1 MTKTVL
7 SFILLLTL
15 GVIVTPRAFS
25 QTPTPTTCPALY
37 NGGAVCQVAK
47 DFSVDKK
54 IQTPGDGSFVD
65 QIPQSD
71 RLIAPERTMIFR
83 IEVTNKTSRTLRN
96 IAVTDTLPA
105 HIQFVRSDVPV
116 KQSGDKLTL
125 TITSLETKKTS
136 RVNIETKVKA
146 KSSLPATSP
155 ITCVANQVEAR
166 SGFNNLGRDFVTF
179 CIDNASTNDV
189 PPTTTTSSSFPDRT
203 KGGKVAATIP
213 TPTPTPLTSTKGG
226 QVVHPAPNATNN
238 PNTGPEAL
246 ALIALL
252 PAGAAGIW
260 FRKKTGN
267 LRQDK
272 STQ

>member
-1 MTKTVL
+1 MKITLAAFT
-7 SFILLLTL
+7 FILTAVVLTPK
-15 GVIVTPRAFS
+15 VFS

-37 NGGAVCQVAK
+37 NGGIVCQEAK

-71 RLIAPERTMIFR
+71 RMIAPERTMIFR
-83 IEVTNKTSRTLRN
+83 IEIANKTSRTLRN
-96 IAVTDTLPA
+96 ITVTDTLPA
-105 HIQFVRSDVPV
+105 HIQFVRSDIPV

-125 TITSLETKKTS
+125 TLATLETKKTS

-155 ITCVANQVEAR
+155 VICVANQVEAR

-179 CIDNASTNDV
+179 CIDNASTAEAAAA
-189 PPTTTTSSSFPDRT
+189 TTTSPSFPDRT
-203 KGGKVAATIP
+203 KGGQSVTTPSP
-213 TPTPTPLTSTKGG
+213 TPPTSTKGG
-226 QVVHPAPNATNN
+226 QVVHPAPNTTNN

-246 ALIALL
+246 ALIGLI
-252 PAGAAGIW
+252 PAGVAGLW
-260 FRKKTGN
+260 FRKKTSRLQQG
-267 LRQDK
+267 K